1 MPKSAS
7 LMSPQ
12 GSTSMFAPFI
22 SLKKIKK
29 KKMNKTGKR
38 KFSLNEKAKHAIS
51 LAK

>member
-29 KKMNKTGKR
+29 KKDEQNWKK
-38 KFSLNEKAKHAIS
+38 KVFFE
-51 LAK
+51 